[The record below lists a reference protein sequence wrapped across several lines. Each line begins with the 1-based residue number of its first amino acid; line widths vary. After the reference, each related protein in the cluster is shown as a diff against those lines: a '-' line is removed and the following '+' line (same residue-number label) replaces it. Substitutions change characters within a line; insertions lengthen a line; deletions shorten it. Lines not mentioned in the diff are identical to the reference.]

1 MNSIIALTFSSLTT
15 IALADMIKILEQ
27 MGTMAKANNVT
38 VGGLQSLRKSGPEDR
53 FVDPI
58 LTYMD
63 PILNY
68 GCWCHFGA
76 DWIHAGGKVR
86 DDIDLRCKQL
96 IQGYRCA
103 RMDARAQNKDCD
115 AGNIN
120 YTPYNFFFG
129 QDIHADCAAANA
141 GDDCAI
147 DACVIEGAFTLHFLS
162 DFVSGNIVNIADPQF
177 QTGNGWDREAECV
190 VKNNGQSY
198 TDHECCGEQP
208 NRAPYSP
215 SRGLLSCCGD
225 SGLYQMTSHDCCVDQ
240 NNEFSIGLLGNC

>member
-1 MNSIIALTFSSLTT
+1 MNSLIAFTFSSLTT
-15 IALADMIKILEQ
+15 IALADMTKILEQ

-38 VGGLQSLRKSGPEDR
+38 VGGLQSLRSSSEYR

-63 PILNY
+63 PILDY
-68 GCWCHFGA
+68 GCWCHFGN

-86 DDIDLRCKQL
+86 DEIDQRCKQL

-115 AGNIN
+115 AGNVN

-129 QDIHADCAAANA
+129 QDIHADCATANA

-147 DACVIEGAFTLHFLS
+147 DACVIEGSFTLHFLS
-162 DFVSGNIVNIADPQF
+162 DFVSGNIENLADPKF
-177 QTGNGWDREAECV
+177 QAANGWDRAAEC
-190 VKNNGQSY
+190 KIRDSPRNSY
-198 TDHECCGEQP
+198 HECCGEHP

-225 SGLYQMTSHDCCVDQ
+225 SGLYQVSSHDCCVDQ
-240 NNEFSIGLLGNC
+240 NNDMTIDLLGNC